1 MDFIN
6 FAAKCI
12 EDSTTGEEFLAKLKE
27 GKDALKAWF
36 EKQADFTPSDDELDA
51 LLKHKESLLKLDGP
65 LKGY

>member
-27 GKDALKAWF
+27 GKEALQDWF
-36 EKQADFTPSDDELDA
+36 KDQADFTPSDDELEE
-51 LLKHKESLLKLDGP
+51 LLKHKESLLKLSGP